1 MCRYKGEYRAMK
13 EARKHV
19 GWYLKGLRGASE
31 FRRCAGF
38 LESLADLDAL
48 VKDVIAA
55 QEETPLSEK

>member
-1 MCRYKGEYRAMK
+1 
-13 EARKHV
+13 
-19 GWYLKGLRGASE
+19 LRGASE